1 MRQPRTLLGC
11 ALVGVVLLVL
21 LPDPRQIGAAP
32 QLALAELLDPSLRV
46 PFAAVLLRA
55 PDAALQPGER
65 VLGLRLPGDA
75 GLITPPNRSEVLRTL
90 AGLHAGEAVLAD
102 VRGPH
107 GSRSVAL
114 QVATNRAAHALAEQ
128 WPALLAASALLLFA
142 LACVLGGQH
151 PVATP
156 LFAVSL
162 CLGTGLGAA
171 VGLATPGDAGLVG
184 APALR
189 ARLGVLAWCA
199 LPAALLHLAA
209 RFPVVV
215 PRFRRRALATLP
227 YLLWAV
233 PALVAQLRFGEPAT
247 VDGVERVAL
256 AASFVAGA
264 MLVAACAFPGRR
276 LSPVERARARAAM
289 AAFLLAGAG
298 PLAVFVTG
306 VQPPP
311 AASALL
317 ALGGLALPLALGWAV
332 VRYRLLDPP
341 AWLRHVIVSVA
352 SGFVALLLA
361 ATAMAAAW
369 QAADA
374 AHDFAPVH
382 GAALALATALVYQ
395 GFHSAATRLAS
406 GRLVASAAP
415 EALLARAGREL
426 AGAPSPGEVLARL
439 ALLLGQELRAGVVE
453 AFFVGDGVR
462 RSTLGERGVKLWCDA
477 HPEPIHSIVRS
488 ARSEDPDML
497 RPELVVAL
505 TPRANQSALVVIAA
519 RQDGLPYAPE
529 ELRAVEDVALLA
541 TLALGDAAASSHL
554 ESRVAARTEALSCA
568 LDDRSAVLEA
578 ATRVQ
583 AAARI
588 AEVRAAGS
596 AFLARCTGRHP
607 HERAAIPP
615 GLGGVWLALDVAP
628 ARSTWLVVDEVAR
641 ERAADL
647 QPQADTVSALANVA
661 LERIHLLASLKQ
673 EVTQQARELARI
685 ASGQRC
691 AEFVRGVAHE
701 LRKPTEEIRQLAQS
715 TEATAGEASRP
726 ALRRIE
732 AITHELGRR
741 LDCLL
746 SRGGR
751 RLDLRRVDL
760 VRLVDDATVRVARL
774 RSERRFAVDHVLAR
788 LPLMADP
795 VRIASLVENLLDN
808 AVKATAQGGAVRVR
822 TALAAR
828 GTAPGAWVAIE
839 VEDDGIGIPPELGA
853 EIFEPGVGRF
863 RSGFG
868 LGLALCRDVV
878 SAHGGSFAVESA
890 PGRTVFRVELPQLGP
905 GEDVT

>member
-1 MRQPRTLLGC
+1 MRHPRTLRGC
-11 ALVGVVLLVL
+11 TLVGIVLLVL
-21 LPDPRQIGAAP
+21 LPDLRQLGAAP
-32 QLALAELLDPSLRV
+32 KLGFAELLDPSLRV

-55 PDAALQPGER
+55 PDAVLQPGER

-75 GLITPPNRSEVLRTL
+75 GLVTPASRSEVLRTL
-90 AGLHAGEAVLAD
+90 EGLHVGDAVRAEL
-102 VRGPH
+102 RGPR
-107 GSRSVAL
+107 GARKVALSVA
-114 QVATNRAAHALAEQ
+114 THRAAHALAEQ
-128 WPALLAASALLLFA
+128 WPALLASSALLLFA
-142 LACVLGGQH
+142 LACVLGGRH

-171 VGLATPGDAGLVG
+171 VGLATPDDAGLVG
-184 APALR
+184 APVLR
-189 ARLGVLAWCA
+189 ARLGLLAWCA

-227 YLLWAV
+227 YLFWAV
-233 PALVAQLRFGEPAT
+233 PALVAQLRFGEPAA

-256 AASFVAGA
+256 AASFLAGTL
-264 MLVAACAFPGRR
+264 LVAACAFPGRR

-289 AAFLLAGAG
+289 AAFVLAGAG
-298 PLAVFVTG
+298 PLAAFVVG
-306 VQPPP
+306 VQPAPV
-311 AASALL
+311 ASALL

-341 AWLRHVIVSVA
+341 AWLRHVIVSAA

-361 ATAMAAAW
+361 ASATAAAW
-369 QAADA
+369 QAAGA
-374 AHDFAPVH
+374 SHDFAPVH

-395 GFHSAATRLAS
+395 GFHSAATRLAT
-406 GRLVASAAP
+406 GRLGAPAAP
-415 EALLARAGREL
+415 EALLARASRAL
-426 AGAPSPGEVLARL
+426 AGAPSPGDVLARV
-439 ALLLGQELRAGVVE
+439 ARLLGRELRAGAVE

-462 RSTLGERGVKLWCDA
+462 RSTLAERGVQLWCDA
-477 HPEPIHSIVRS
+477 HPEPTHRIVRP
-488 ARSEDPDML
+488 ARSEDPDLL

-505 TPRANQSALVVIAA
+505 TPRANQSALLVIAP
-519 RQDGLPYAPE
+519 RRDGLPYAPE

-541 TLALGDAAASSHL
+541 TLALGDAAASSQL

-568 LDDRSAVLEA
+568 LDDRGAVLEA

-583 AAARI
+583 AAARV
-588 AEVRAAGS
+588 AEVRTAAA
-596 AFLARCTGRHP
+596 AFLARCTGRRP

-615 GLGGVWLALDVAP
+615 DRAAVWLALDIAP
-628 ARSTWLVVDEVAR
+628 ARSTWLVVDEIPR

-647 QPQADTVSALANVA
+647 QPQADAVSALANVA
-661 LERIHLLASLKQ
+661 LERIHLLSSLKQ

-701 LRKPTEEIRQLAQS
+701 LRKPTEEIRQLARS
-715 TEATAGEASRP
+715 SEAAAAEASRP

-746 SRGGR
+746 SRDGR

-760 VRLVDDATVRVARL
+760 VRLVDDATARVERL
-774 RSERRFAVDHVLAR
+774 RSERHFAVDHVLAR

-808 AVKATAQGGAVRVR
+808 AVKATARGGAIRVR
-822 TALAAR
+822 TALATRA
-828 GTAPGAWVAIE
+828 APPGAWVGIE
-839 VEDDGIGIPPELGA
+839 VEDDGIGIPPELGT

-878 SAHGGSFAVESA
+878 SAHGGSLAVDSA
-890 PGRTVFRVELPQLGP
+890 PGRTVFRVQLPQLGP
-905 GEDVT
+905 AEGAS